1 MACEAIED
9 TQDDNAAKLVTI
21 TAAAPAPDSLAT
33 VLADYGTTDTRK
45 IACEAATA
53 VGGAIDLAIEANEGL
68 NSDNSDAYDALKAD
82 IDSQVVTNDFWTQ
95 NAAMMNFENTSG
107 TLD

>member
-1 MACEAIED
+1 M
-9 TQDDNAAKLVTI
+9 
-21 TAAAPAPDSLAT
+21 
-33 VLADYGTTDTRK
+33 
-45 IACEAATA
+45 
-53 VGGAIDLAIEANEGL
+53 AIEANEQS